1 MLVTALLSYVAG
13 LLTALA
19 PCVLPLLP
27 IILGGSLAGEK
38 KDKWRPYIITASLV
52 VSLILFT
59 LLLKASTVFIGIDPK
74 VWTIGSGILVIIL
87 GFFMLFPDLWAR
99 IIGKL
104 GIEHRSQGLLG
115 KAYKQENGV
124 LSAILIGAALGPI
137 FSSCSPTYAWVIA
150 TVLPS
155 STLLGM
161 FYLTFYVLGV
171 ATALLAIALLGR
183 RLLEKIKWA
192 SDPKG
197 WFQRGIAVLFIIVG
211 IFVATGL
218 DKKVQTYLVE
228 KDFLNIKLLEEKL
241 VPENSSSSKS
251 NSNSSTNKEKFNV
264 VAYDAPELKDIAAWI
279 NSDPQTIEDLKGK
292 VVLVDFWTYSCI
304 NCVRTQPYL
313 NAWHDKYKDDGLVIL
328 GVHAPEF
335 AFEKVTENVKDAVA
349 DANIKYPVALD
360 NNFATWQAYEN
371 RFWPAKYLIDKDGQV
386 RYTHFG
392 EGDYA
397 ETEETIQALLKESGQ
412 TVSDKIETN
421 LSSGTAVRGQTPET
435 YLGYERADR
444 FANTTQFVA
453 DKPADFTL
461 MDELKEHE
469 WSLGGKWQIND
480 ESSQS
485 LSDESK
491 LRINFSAKEV
501 YLVMSGPPGAL
512 VGVTVDGLRSPGG
525 ADVNS
530 QSQVKI
536 DGARLYKIVNADNYM
551 SKKQLT
557 LTIPT
562 GVTVNAFT
570 FGGQ

>member
-27 IILGGSLAGEK
+27 IILGGSLVGDK
-38 KDKWRPYIITASLV
+38 KNKWRPYIITASLV

-59 LLLKASTVFIGIDPK
+59 LLLKASTVFIGIDPR
-74 VWTIGSGILVIIL
+74 VWAIGSGILVIVL
-87 GFFMLFPDLWAR
+87 GFFMLFPDLWAQ

-115 KAYKQENGV
+115 KAYRQENGV

-155 STLLGM
+155 SALLGM
-161 FYLTFYVLGV
+161 FYLTCYVLGV

-183 RLLEKIKWA
+183 KLLERIKWA

-197 WFQRGIAVLFIIVG
+197 WFQRVIAILFILVG
-211 IFVATGL
+211 LFVATGW
-218 DKKVQTYLVE
+218 DKQVQTYLVE
-228 KDFLNIKLLEEKL
+228 KDFINIKLLEEKL
-241 VPENSSSSKS
+241 VPENN
-251 NSNSSTNKEKFNV
+251 NSAKTNSSAPTNKQKFNIT
-264 VAYDAPELKDIAAWI
+264 AYDAPELKNIAAWI
-279 NSDPQTIEDLKGK
+279 NSDPKTIASLKGK
-292 VVLVDFWTYSCI
+292 VVLIDFWTYSCI
-304 NCVRTQPYL
+304 NCQRTQPYL
-313 NAWHDKYKDDGLVIL
+313 NAWYDKYSNDGLVIV

-335 AFEKVTENVKDAVA
+335 GFEKVTKNVQDAVKS
-349 DANIKYPVALD
+349 ANIKYPVALD
-360 NNFATWQAYEN
+360 NDFATWQAYEN

-412 TVSDKIETN
+412 TVTDKIEVDRSIN
-421 LSSGTAVRGQTPET
+421 SSVRGQTPET
-435 YLGYERADR
+435 YLGYERAER
-444 FANTTQFVA
+444 FANTDQFVA
-453 DKPADFTL
+453 NKPISYTL
-461 MDELKEHE
+461 ANTLKENE
-469 WSLGGKWQIND
+469 WSLGGQWQIND

-485 LSDESK
+485 LSNESR
-491 LRINFSAKEV
+491 LSFNFSGKEV

-512 VGVTVDGLRSPGG
+512 VGVSVDGQSSPGG
-525 ADVNS
+525 ADVNLKN
-530 QSQVKI
+530 QVTI
-536 DGARLYKIVNADNYM
+536 NGARLYKIVNLDKYM
-551 SKKQLT
+551 TGKKLT
-557 LTIPT
+557 LTFPT
-562 GVTVNAFT
+562 GVTVDAFT
-570 FGGQ
+570 FGS

>member
-27 IILGGSLAGEK
+27 IILGGSLSGEK

-52 VSLILFT
+52 VSLVLFT

-99 IIGKL
+99 MIGKL

-183 RLLEKIKWA
+183 RLLVKIKWA

-197 WFQRGIAVLFIIVG
+197 WFQRIIAILFIVVG

-241 VPENSSSSKS
+241 VPENNNSTKS
-251 NSNSSTNKEKFNV
+251 NSNRANKQKFNV
-264 VAYDAPELKDIAAWI
+264 TAYDAPELKNIAAWI
-279 NSDPQTIEDLKGK
+279 NSDPQTIESLKSK
-292 VVLVDFWTYSCI
+292 VVLIDFWTYSCI
-304 NCVRTQPYL
+304 NCQRTQPYL
-313 NAWHDKYKDDGLVIL
+313 NAWYDKYRDDGFVIL

-335 AFEKVTENVKDAVA
+335 AFEKVTSNVQKAVV

-360 NNFATWQAYEN
+360 NDFATWNAYEN

-412 TVSDKIETN
+412 TVNSKIESN
-421 LSSGTAVRGQTPET
+421 LSSGSAVRGQTTET
-435 YLGYERADR
+435 YLGYERAER
-444 FANTTQFVA
+444 FANSDQFVA
-453 DKPADFTL
+453 DKPVSYSL
-461 MDELKEHE
+461 MDNLKGHE
-469 WSLGGKWQIND
+469 WSLGGQWQVND

-485 LSDESK
+485 LSNESK

-501 YLVMSGPPGAL
+501 YLVMSGPPGSL
-512 VGVTVDGLRSPGG
+512 VEASVVGINSPGG
-525 ADVNS
+525 IDVKDGKVS
-530 QSQVKI
+530 I
-536 DGARLYKIVNADNYM
+536 DAARLYKVVNLDKYM
-551 SKKQLT
+551 ANKQLT

-562 GVTVNAFT
+562 GVTGNAFT

>member
-1 MLVTALLSYVAG
+1 MLLTAFLSYVAG

-27 IILGGSLAGEK
+27 IILGGSLAGDK

-52 VSLILFT
+52 ISLILFT
-59 LLLKASTVFIGIDPK
+59 ILLKASTALIGIDPR
-74 VWTIGSGILVIIL
+74 VWAIGSGVLVIIL
-87 GFFMLFPDLWAR
+87 GFFMLFPDLWAQV
-99 IIGKL
+99 IGKL

-124 LSAILIGAALGPI
+124 ISAILIGAALGPI

-155 STLLGM
+155 SALLGM

-183 RLLEKIKWA
+183 RLLARIKWA

-197 WFQRGIAVLFIIVG
+197 WFQRIIAILFIIVG

-228 KDFLNIKLLEEKL
+228 KDFLSIKLLEEKL
-241 VPENSSSSKS
+241 VPENNNSPKS
-251 NSNSSTNKEKFNV
+251 NSNSSVNKQKFNV
-264 VAYDAPELKDIAAWI
+264 TAYDAPELKNIAAWI
-279 NSDPQTIEDLKGK
+279 NSDPQTIESLKGK

-304 NCVRTQPYL
+304 NCQRTQPYL
-313 NAWHDKYKDDGLVIL
+313 NAWYDKYNNDGLVII

-335 AFEKVTENVKDAVA
+335 GFEKVTKNVQDAVK

-360 NNFATWQAYEN
+360 NDFATWQAYEN

-392 EGDYA
+392 EGDYT

-412 TVSDKIETN
+412 TVTNKIEVDRSIN
-421 LSSGTAVRGQTPET
+421 SSARGQTPET
-435 YLGYERADR
+435 YLGYERAER
-444 FANTTQFVA
+444 FANTDQFVA
-453 DKPADFTL
+453 NQPASYTL
-461 MDELKEHE
+461 ANTLKANE
-469 WSLGGKWQIND
+469 WSLGGQWQIND

-485 LSDESK
+485 LSNESK
-491 LRINFSAKEV
+491 LSFNFSGKEV

-512 VGVTVDGLRSPGG
+512 VGVSVDGQSSPGG

-530 QSQVKI
+530 KNQVSI
-536 DGARLYKIVNADNYM
+536 NGARLYKIVNLDKYM
-551 SKKQLT
+551 TGKKLT
-557 LTIPT
+557 LTFPT

-570 FGGQ
+570 FGS

>member
-1 MLVTALLSYVAG
+1 MLLTAFLSYVAG

-27 IILGGSLAGEK
+27 IILGGSLAGDK

-59 LLLKASTVFIGIDPK
+59 ILLKASTALIGIDPR
-74 VWTIGSGILVIIL
+74 VWAIGSGVLVIIL
-87 GFFMLFPDLWAR
+87 GFFMLFPDLWAQV
-99 IIGKL
+99 IGRL

-124 LSAILIGAALGPI
+124 ISAILIGAALGPI

-155 STLLGM
+155 SALLGM

-183 RLLEKIKWA
+183 RLLARIKWA

-197 WFQRGIAVLFIIVG
+197 WFQRIIAILFIIVG

-228 KDFLNIKLLEEKL
+228 KDFLSIKLLEEKL
-241 VPENSSSSKS
+241 VPENNNSTKS
-251 NSNSSTNKEKFNV
+251 NSNSSANKQKFNV
-264 VAYDAPELKDIAAWI
+264 TAYDAPELKNIAAWI
-279 NSDPQTIEDLKGK
+279 NSDPQTIESLKGK

-304 NCVRTQPYL
+304 NCQRTQPYL
-313 NAWHDKYKDDGLVIL
+313 NAWYDKYNNDGLVII

-335 AFEKVTENVKDAVA
+335 GFEKVTKNVQDAVK

-360 NNFATWQAYEN
+360 NDFATWRAYEN

-412 TVSDKIETN
+412 TVTDKIEVDRSIN
-421 LSSGTAVRGQTPET
+421 SSARGQTPET
-435 YLGYERADR
+435 YLGYERAER
-444 FANTTQFVA
+444 FANTDQFVA
-453 DKPADFTL
+453 NQPASYTL
-461 MDELKEHE
+461 ANTLKANE
-469 WSLGGKWQIND
+469 WSLGGQWQIND

-485 LSDESK
+485 LSNESR
-491 LRINFSAKEV
+491 LSFNFSGKEV

-512 VGVTVDGLRSPGG
+512 VGVSVDGQISPGG

-530 QSQVKI
+530 KNQVSI
-536 DGARLYKIVNADNYM
+536 NGARLYKIVNLDKYM
-551 SKKQLT
+551 TGKKLT
-557 LTIPT
+557 LTFPT
-562 GVTVNAFT
+562 GVTVDAFT
-570 FGGQ
+570 FGS